1 MFCKPYLRMNSLTSC
16 IFLFFSL
23 SQIIW
28 AQDLSQQSR
37 WVDEL
42 GNPIRDVFL
51 INRQGTLHAFTDK
64 EGFVDLSSFEPLD
77 LIVASHT
84 GFVTALFTKKQLLE
98 HIGAVVLRFDSESIG
113 EVILMTRIDDENLKT
128 TANRRLVI
136 HRKEIERLNTQTTA
150 ELLEKRAG
158 INVQKSQMGG
168 GSPVIRGFEANRV
181 LLMVDGV
188 RLNNAIYRGGHLQS
202 IISID
207 NATLD
212 KVDIVFG
219 PSSSDY
225 GSDALG
231 GVIHMQT
238 IRPKFS
244 EENQF
249 SHNYYSRYATANK
262 GISRHYDM
270 TFTGKNFALFTSWSQ
285 NNFGDLRMGANR
297 SHGFEDWGKVF
308 HFMDNGN
315 QLENENVNIQRN
327 TGYQQTDIMQK
338 VIFELDPNWIL
349 TGNFQLSNSSDIP
362 RFDRLNDYKDIS
374 YDPLSEETVYESLK
388 YRNWYYGPQ
397 KRTLSSFQLDHSL
410 ERALMD
416 SAQIIFA
423 YQDVYES
430 RHIEMVDDYDGE
442 QFDQYENVDIYSIN
456 LNLRK
461 KKVHYGLEYFHNN
474 VVSTAQFNKAG
485 RSGPS
490 VKTRYPNGGS
500 SMSSIAAYLS
510 YRKKLNER
518 IMFVTGLRQ
527 TSNQLKARFYSI
539 PEEWELPFDK
549 ISYEYKALTG
559 NLSLAFHPNDS
570 WKIAGIISTGFHAPN
585 IDDTG
590 KLFYKSGVLTIPNF
604 NLQPEHT
611 KTAELN
617 ITKNI
622 DNAILFNTNIY
633 YTLVDDVIMK
643 VNTDQN
649 WVLNPDQQFSDIR
662 TNENVG
668 NAEIYGATFSL
679 SARLASNFTIE
690 SDYTLIKGRNIDT
703 NLPFTHIP
711 PSFGK
716 TAFYADFE
724 GWRASFFILY
734 NGKKAID
741 EYDIVSGT
749 DNESE
754 SPIEWIMTDEGNYIA
769 DYQGTPAWYT
779 LNMSAMY
786 RISESFKI
794 QLALEN
800 ILDKHYKTFA
810 SGLSA
815 PGRNFILTLR
825 ANF

>member
-1 MFCKPYLRMNSLTSC
+1 MFCKLFLKMISSNRLLL
-16 IFLFFSL
+16 LFFFV

-28 AQDLSQQSR
+28 AQNQIQQSR

-42 GNPIRDVFL
+42 GSPIKEVHLVSAKGTRHVFS
-51 INRQGTLHAFTDK
+51 NK
-64 EGFVDLSSFEPLD
+64 EGFSDLSSFETLD
-77 LIVASHT
+77 LIIVSHP
-84 GFVTALFTKKQLLE
+84 GFVSLSLTKEQILKAPSP
-98 HIGAVVLRFDSESIG
+98 IVLDFNSKTIG
-113 EVILMTRIDDENLKT
+113 EVILRTRINDENIKT
-128 TANRRLVI
+128 TADRRLVI
-136 HRKEIERLNTQTTA
+136 HSKEIERLNTQTTA
-150 ELLEKRAG
+150 DLLEKRAG

-219 PSSSDY
+219 PSSSEY

-231 GVIHMQT
+231 GLIHLQT
-238 IRPKFS
+238 KRPRFS
-244 EENQF
+244 EDNQF
-249 SHNYYSRYATANK
+249 LHNYYSRYATANK
-262 GISRHYDM
+262 GTSRHYDF
-270 TFTGKNFALFTSWSQ
+270 TYTGKNFALFSSFSQ

-297 SHGFEDWGKVF
+297 SHGFQDWGKVF
-308 HFMDNGN
+308 HFIEEGVQVGN
-315 QLENENVNIQRN
+315 DNVNIQRN
-327 TGYQQTDIMQK
+327 TAYQQTDMMQK
-338 VIFELDPNWIL
+338 VILELDDNWIL
-349 TGNFQLSNSSDIP
+349 TGNFQLSNSTDVP
-362 RFDRLNDYKDIS
+362 RFDRLNDYNDIS
-374 YDPLSEETVYESLK
+374 YNPDLDEVDHGTLK
-388 YRNWYYGPQ
+388 YSNWAYGPQ

-410 ERALMD
+410 ENPLMD

-430 RHIEMVDDYDGE
+430 RHVENLGDSERYDR
-442 QFDQYENVDIYSIN
+442 YENVDIYSIN

-461 KKVHYGLEYFHNN
+461 KKIHYGLEYFYNN
-474 VVSTAQFNKAG
+474 VASSAYYTNED
-485 RSGPS
+485 RTSPS
-490 VKTRYPNGGS
+490 VQTRYPNGGS
-500 SMSSIAAYLS
+500 AMSSLAAYLS
-510 YRKKLNER
+510 YRKKFNER
-518 IMFVTGLRQ
+518 FTINTGLRQ
-527 TSNQLKARFYSI
+527 TSNHLKAVFYSI
-539 PEEWELPFDK
+539 PGQWDLPFDK
-549 ISYEYKALTG
+549 ISYAYKALTG

-590 KLFYKSGVLTIPNF
+590 KLFYKSDVLTIPNF

-611 KTAELN
+611 KTTELN

-622 DNAILFNTNIY
+622 DNTVLFNTNIY
-633 YTLVDDVIMK
+633 YTHIDDVIMK
-643 VNTDQN
+643 VNTDQE
-649 WVLNPDQQFSDIR
+649 WQINPEQSFTDIR

-668 NAEIYGATFSL
+668 NAEIYGVTFSL
-679 SARLASNFTIE
+679 SARVASNYTIE

-724 GWRASFFILY
+724 DWRASFFVLY
-734 NGKKAID
+734 NGKKSID
-741 EYDIVSGT
+741 EYDIASGT
-749 DNESE
+749 DNEEE
-754 SPIEWIMTDEGNYIA
+754 SPIEWVMTEEGNYIIE
-769 DYQGTPAWYT
+769 YKGTPSWFT
-779 LNMSAMY
+779 LNMSAMH
-786 RISESFKI
+786 RISKSLTV
-794 QLALEN
+794 QVALEN
-800 ILDKHYKTFA
+800 VLDQHYKTFA
-810 SGLSA
+810 SGLSG